1 MTVDQ
6 AAPGTQDVFDA
17 LVSLGRWRLRP
28 GVSETVLHNGVH
40 LRGWITSLTLE
51 GGDGLPVLWGRL
63 AEALAAD
70 EERSGTA
77 RAELVRAAPAGSPLR
92 GALLTLIGQ
101 LLDHDL
107 LVERSGGEAGGGA
120 GPWLGAVADRPAAA
134 GAALARSRARVLGA
148 DSDSPLA
155 RAAARALNRAGLRAE
170 VVEAAELPDGQLLLV
185 ASRHDGSPGAGQGQE
200 AAESAIAVAVG
211 VRAGLGF
218 VTPVGSVAQARADAE
233 ALAGRLHRRKASPP
247 APEHPALPVL
257 LASSAAQRLV
267 CAVAGVRDPSAEADD
282 ARLLPGLPTVLIA
295 EQEPSGGLRGEYRSW
310 PGPALVDVDRIRP
323 RADVRT
329 LSEALARIPVLT
341 DRWAGVLD
349 EPDPGV
355 LPQLPAALVRCAVA
369 GGDLVSGGARADL
382 ARLEAVCRAAE
393 LRLGGGGSGPVV
405 VGAGLEHAR
414 GRALRRAVDREA
426 AEGIDVVSDD
436 RRAPVPWSPETAR
449 HPQAAHWWSV
459 LVGRLGVGAEV
470 AVERLGTGGGAG
482 VFGARVVRRR
492 HRTTVGA
499 PPELLGSAVEATVD
513 GAVAFAALSA
523 VVRVQAAADT
533 PHARQLVTPS
543 GAAAVLARSAEVAPW
558 EDSGWTTAWL
568 AEAAGREPGLQ
579 EALTGL
585 TGWSPQSW
593 EPSPGAD
600 ADVHVLWSALRQCG
614 FTVLSA
620 GADTPNARPG
630 PRSASGPASHPGPGT
645 RPTPMEGPR

>member
-6 AAPGTQDVFDA
+6 VAPDRQDA
-17 LVSLGRWRLRP
+17 LDSLGRWRLRP
-28 GVSETVLHNGVH
+28 GVSVTVLHNGVH

-63 AEALAAD
+63 AEALAAGG
-70 EERSGTA
+70 ERSGAA

-92 GALLTLIGQ
+92 AALLTVLGQ
-101 LLDHDL
+101 LLDHGL
-107 LVERSGGEAGGGA
+107 LVERSGGEATGGA
-120 GPWLGAVADRPAAA
+120 GPWLGAVAERPGAA

-148 DSDSPLA
+148 HPDSPLV

-170 VVEAAELPDGQLLLV
+170 VAKTAELPDGQVLLV
-185 ASRHDGSPGAGQGQE
+185 TSGPGGPPGAGQGRE
-200 AAESAIAVAVG
+200 AAERAVAVG

-233 ALAGRLHRRKASPP
+233 ALAGRLHRRKTGHR

-267 CAVAGVRDPSAEADD
+267 CAVAGLRDPSAEAGD
-282 ARLLPGLPTVLIA
+282 ARLLPGLPTALIA

-310 PGPALVDVDRIRP
+310 PGPVPVDADRVRP

-341 DRWAGVLD
+341 DPWAGVLD
-349 EPDPGV
+349 EPDPGP
-355 LPQLPAALVRCAVA
+355 LPQLPAALVRCAA
-369 GGDLVSGGARADL
+369 EDGDLVAGGARADL

-393 LRLGGGGSGPVV
+393 LRLGGGESGPVV
-405 VGAGLEHAR
+405 VGAGVEHAR
-414 GRALRRAVDREA
+414 GRALRRAVGREA
-426 AEGIDVVSDD
+426 AEQTDAVDGD
-436 RRAPVPWSPETAR
+436 RHSPVPWSPKTAR

-459 LVGRLGVGAEV
+459 LVGRLGVDAEV
-470 AVERLGTGGGAG
+470 DVEHLGTGGGAG
-482 VFGARVVRRR
+482 VFGARVVRGR
-492 HRTTVGA
+492 HRTTVGT

-513 GAVAFAALSA
+513 DAVAYAALSA
-523 VVRVQAAADT
+523 VVRVQAAADA
-533 PHARQLVTPS
+533 PHARQSVTPS
-543 GAAAVLARSAEVAPW
+543 GASAALARSAETAPW
-558 EDSGWTTAWL
+558 EDAGWTTAWL

-579 EALTGL
+579 EALAGL
-585 TGWSPQSW
+585 TGRSPQPW

-600 ADVHVLWSALRQCG
+600 ADVHALWSALRQCG

-620 GADTPNARPG
+620 GADAPHARPG
-630 PRSASGPASHPGPGT
+630 PGPDPGSASASGAGTHPIT
-645 RPTPMEGPR
+645 PTEGLR

>member
-6 AAPGTQDVFDA
+6 AAPDAQDVFDA
-17 LVSLGRWRLRP
+17 LDSLGRWRLRP

-70 EERSGTA
+70 EERSAAA
-77 RAELVRAAPAGSPLR
+77 RAELVRAAPAGSSLR

-120 GPWLGAVADRPAAA
+120 GPWLGAMADRPAAA
-134 GAALARSRARVLGA
+134 GAALARSQARVLGA
-148 DSDSPLA
+148 HPDSPLA
-155 RAAARALNRAGLRAE
+155 RTAARALNRAGLRAE
-170 VVEAAELPDGQLLLV
+170 AVEAADLPVGQLLLV
-185 ASRHDGSPGAGQGQE
+185 ASGHDGSPGGGQGRE
-200 AAESAIAVAVG
+200 AEERAVAVG

-218 VTPVGSVAQARADAE
+218 ATPVGSVAQARADAE
-233 ALAGRLHRRKASPP
+233 ALAGRLHQQRTDRP
-247 APEHPALPVL
+247 APEHPASPVL

-267 CAVAGVRDPSAEADD
+267 CAVAGLRDPSAEAGD
-282 ARLLPGLPTVLIA
+282 ARLLPGLPTVLIT

-310 PGPALVDVDRIRP
+310 PGPALVDADRVRP

-393 LRLGGGGSGPVV
+393 LRLGGDESGPVV
-405 VGAGLEHAR
+405 VGAGVEHAR

-426 AEGIDVVSDD
+426 ADQPDAVSGDG
-436 RRAPVPWSPETAR
+436 RNPVPWSPETAR

-459 LVGRLGVGAEV
+459 LVGRLGVDAEV
-470 AVERLGTGGGAG
+470 AVERLGTGGGSD

-513 GAVAFAALSA
+513 DAVAFAALSA

-543 GAAAVLARSAEVAPW
+543 GAAAVLARSAETAPW

-579 EALTGL
+579 ESLTGL
-585 TGWSPQSW
+585 TGRYPQPW

-600 ADVHVLWSALRQCG
+600 ADVHALWSALRQCG

-620 GADTPNARPG
+620 GADAPNAHTGPG
-630 PRSASGPASHPGPGT
+630 PRSAPGPASHLGPGT